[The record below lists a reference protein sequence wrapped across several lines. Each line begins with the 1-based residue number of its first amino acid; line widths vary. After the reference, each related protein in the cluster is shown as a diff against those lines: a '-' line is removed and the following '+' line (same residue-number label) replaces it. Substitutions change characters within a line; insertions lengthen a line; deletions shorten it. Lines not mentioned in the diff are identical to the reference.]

1 MILREQTEQLLQECE
16 TCKNRFF
23 QMREKDV
30 TPDFFQDVKPYAD
43 SIQLQ
48 LLEWKENAILWIQEY
63 KPKYLHEQQIESV
76 VENMNQFVVHRKSLP
91 KIVVYVSSGLM
102 VVRSELKK
110 AVYPGFITCSETT
123 LSIIHELITLFIIA

>member
-76 VENMNQFVVHRKSLP
+76 VENMNQFVVQSFYKETS
-91 KIVVYVSSGLM
+91 
-102 VVRSELKK
+102 KK
-110 AVYPGFITCSETT
+110 RFLQSIHSVQYT
-123 LSIIHELITLFIIA
+123 LSTLLRYIKKTEQI